1 LFTIKKPT
9 VCIYFEAPPIKALA
23 EQFALNPQ
31 INIESADSDPWLQ
44 KLLSYFMQQ
53 RGKPAAPI
61 THPDIRINESFNDL
75 ITGANYRQAAVL
87 IPVVRPS
94 SGQGSSI
101 LLTVRTDNLSSH
113 AGQVSFPGGTVD
125 EDDSDPVHTALRES
139 AEEIGLRPES
149 VQIVGQLGQI
159 LLPSGFCVTPIV
171 GLIEPG
177 VLFIPSPREVAHIF
191 QAPSSLLLNPLLY
204 QRKMMTWQNIE
215 RHVLE
220 LHFEQYRIWGA
231 TATIL
236 HHLGSE
242 LVGIDVETQLNSSL
256 R

>member
-1 LFTIKKPT
+1 MGPVKT
-9 VCIYFEAPPIKALA
+9 LA
-23 EQFALNPQ
+23 EQFAINPQ
-31 INIESADSDPWLQ
+31 ISMEMAGSDPWLL
-44 KLLSYFMQQ
+44 KLLSYFVQQ
-53 RGKPAAPI
+53 QGKPAATI
-61 THPDIRINESFNDL
+61 IHPDVRINESFNE
-75 ITGANYRQAAVL
+75 INAGASYRQAAVL
-87 IPVVRPS
+87 IPIVRPLP
-94 SGQGSSI
+94 GQESSI
-101 LLTVRTDNLSSH
+101 ILTVRTDNLSSH

-125 EDDSDPVHTALRES
+125 AEDTDPVHTALRES
-139 AEEIGLRPES
+139 AEEIGLRPDA
-149 VQIVGQLGQI
+149 VRIIGQLGQI

-191 QAPSSLLLNPLLY
+191 QAPSSLVLNPLHY

-220 LHFEQYRIWGA
+220 LHFEQHRIWGA

-242 LVGIDVETQLNSSL
+242 MARIDTEIQLNSSL

>member
-1 LFTIKKPT
+1 MPAARIVLHLSEIRAIKT
-9 VCIYFEAPPIKALA
+9 LA

-31 INIESADSDPWLQ
+31 ISVEMAGSDPWLL
-44 KLLSYFMQQ
+44 KLLSYFLQR

-61 THPDIRINESFNDL
+61 MHPDIRINESFNDL
-75 ITGANYRQAAVL
+75 NTGANYRQAAVL
-87 IPVVRPS
+87 IPVMRPVP
-94 SGQGSSI
+94 GEDCSI
-101 LLTVRTDNLSSH
+101 ILTVRTDNLSSH

-125 EDDSDPVHTALRES
+125 EEDTDPVHTALRES
-139 AEEIGLRPES
+139 AEEIGLRPDS
-149 VQIVGQLGQI
+149 VQIIGQLGQI

-191 QAPSSLLLNPLLY
+191 HAPSSLLLNPAQY
-204 QRKMMTWQNIE
+204 QRKVMTWQNIE

-220 LHFEQYRIWGA
+220 LHFEQHRIWGA

-242 LVGIDVETQLNSSL
+242 LERINADQLNISF